1 MAELI
6 TVKGNH
12 DSGGVALNE
21 INAAHPAGEAFVIGN
36 MVAQVAKTPEV
47 EQRIWSGLLV
57 VTDDP
62 PTPPFDGYDKLSAA
76 TLAAKLA
83 ATDKEGRPLMSDN
96 QRLLVRQYE
105 AANKHRK
112 NIVEDVPATSK
123 E

>member
-21 INAAHPAGEAFVIGN
+21 INSDHPAGEALVIGN

-57 VTDDP
+57 VTDEP

-76 TLAAKLA
+76 AVASRVEK
-83 ATDKEGRPLMSDN
+83 MSDN
-96 QRLLVRQYE
+96 QRLVVRQYE
-105 AANKHRK
+105 AANKARK
-112 NIVEDVPATSK
+112 QLVEDVTVTSK

>member
-12 DSGGVALNE
+12 DSGGVALWE
-21 INAAHPAGEAFVIGN
+21 KNADQPAGEVRIIGN
-36 MVAQVAKTPEV
+36 IVAQLAKTPEV

-57 VTDDP
+57 VTDEP
-62 PTPPFDGYDKLSAA
+62 PTPPFDGYDKLSASAVA
-76 TLAAKLA
+76 TRTEK
-83 ATDKEGRPLMSDN
+83 MSDN

-105 AANKHRK
+105 AATKARK
-112 NIVEDVPATSK
+112 QLVEDVPATSG